1 MGMILKIVYLLSLFI
16 LGISFNA
23 NAKCAFNCT
32 NNLGSNKG
40 PPNFIN
46 KILKI
51 KTPYIVAEP
60 TLIDAFD
67 VNNDGIDDFVIGMM
81 VEPYAQL
88 GLNVVKYLQ
97 KCFLN

>member
-51 KTPYIVAEP
+51 SKIVI
-60 TLIDAFD
+60 TTDIKSLIK
-67 VNNDGIDDFVIGMM
+67 NDTDREIFIRRPKKIGT
-81 VEPYAQL
+81 
-88 GLNVVKYLQ
+88 
-97 KCFLN
+97 